1 MVSDYDEGDRMS
13 GSKVPRCEICGV
25 KPAEFVCRE
34 CGRLVCRDHYDAV
47 LGVCSEC
54 AKKYYSTHEAK
65 KTSYLLHFI
74 LVFLGMFLV
83 IVGFLLISLSYLGY
97 NFGGFS
103 DVVIIIGPIP
113 LLMTG
118 KIGILI
124 GLVYIVITF
133 LFFYIIIRKF
143 FLKD

>member
-1 MVSDYDEGDRMS
+1 MS
-13 GSKVPRCEICGV
+13 GDKVPRCEICGV

-34 CGRLVCRDHYDAV
+34 CGRLVCRDHYDMV

-54 AKKYYSTHEAK
+54 AKKYYSTHNVK

-83 IVGFLLISLSYLGY
+83 VIGFLLMSLSYLEY
-97 NFGGFS
+97 NFRGFG

-118 KIGILI
+118 KIGLLVGI
-124 GLVYIVITF
+124 VYIAVTLLI
-133 LFFYIIIRKF
+133 FYIILKKF